1 MRKIFVILVLV
12 LLAGFSPTWAQKKTT
27 PQKKV
32 PPKKTGSQS
41 SSQSKQ
47 KGGTIPMDQIETYR
61 EQATS
66 LIKFFE
72 STLNFLGNKQ
82 NPVKEK
88 QVVVTESYL
97 KFCWDPEV
105 QVEDD
110 LDANRLVPL
119 FKDMPAYL
127 SDVDFFFKRVKFSY
141 TVQDISV
148 QTNESG
154 QTYFRVTSNRNLS
167 GMTINGDSVNS
178 NQVRYIE
185 INFDDSKQQ
194 LKIVSVYTTKL
205 DEKSDLRKWWN
216 SLSQGWK
223 SILGKDL
230 FADNNVPMSQIE
242 SFNDTVAMAEG
253 QKVMIDG
260 NRFYRN
266 LSQISNLTGLNL
278 SGNADIA
285 DLEPI
290 SKLSNLKEINI
301 SGTPVSDL
309 MPLRNTNN
317 LEVLDISG
325 TLVSNLD
332 PLRYCTH
339 LRELRLKET
348 QVTDIS
354 ILSTFPS
361 IEIIDISK
369 TPVTSLEP
377 IRDLTQVRDLR
388 LSQTKIA
395 DLGPVSNLINMEFLN
410 ISGTQ
415 VQSLDPLKNMS
426 ALKLLFF
433 DNTKISDLSPLEN
446 LSALQKVYCD
456 NTLINQEKAAIF
468 LQKHPTTTL
477 VYESEELT
485 QWWATLSPDWK
496 KILGMYSSIGNSPTK
511 EQLHQLILIDS
522 ININGRSSINTLA
535 PLSQLRL
542 MRNLQCSS
550 TSIDNLDP
558 LKNLTDLTVI
568 NASNTRVSNL
578 QPLSGLKKLEVLNLD
593 NTSVAQLDPLQQLKK
608 LNFIYADNT
617 EVTQAEAN
625 QFLDQNPGCML
636 IYQTLENS
644 NWWKTLD
651 QSWKDI
657 FLKQF
662 DLKGT
667 PDKIQFQRIANL
679 EKIAITE
686 NTQISNLMPLQ
697 HLLRLK
703 ELQFTGTAVSKLDP
717 LSQISTLQILRCQK
731 NPVVDLTPINGLQ
744 RLRELDFSN
753 TQVEELEPIQNMI
766 QLETLKCS
774 GTPVKNLK
782 YLQKLVYLKVLE
794 SYNTRI
800 SNLDVLENLK
810 NLESLK
816 IFNTK
821 ISEKKVEKF
830 KVTHP
835 KCEVVYY

>member
-1 MRKIFVILVLV
+1 MRKIFILLMVGFLF
-12 LLAGFSPTWAQKKTT
+12 GFSPSWAQKKTT

-32 PPKKTGSQS
+32 PPKKTGTQS

-47 KGGTIPMDQIETYR
+47 KGGTIPIDQIENYR
-61 EQATS
+61 QQATS

-72 STLNFLGNKQ
+72 STLNFLGSKL

-127 SDVDFFFKRVKFSY
+127 SDVDFFFKRVRFSY

-148 QTNESG
+148 QTNELG

-178 NQVRYIE
+178 NQVRYFE
-185 INFDDSKQQ
+185 INYDDSKQQ
-194 LKIVSVYTTKL
+194 LKIVSIYTTKL

-216 SLSQGWK
+216 SLSQSWK
-223 SILGKDL
+223 NVLGKDL
-230 FADNNVPMSQIE
+230 FADDNIPMSQIE
-242 SFNDTVAMAEG
+242 SFNDTVAFEEG
-253 QKVMIDG
+253 QKVMIDA

-266 LSQISNLTGLNL
+266 LSQITNLTTLDL
-278 SGNADIA
+278 SGNVDIA

-290 SKLSNLKEINI
+290 AKLSNLKDIKL

-309 MPLRNTNN
+309 MPLRNTNS
-317 LEVLDISG
+317 LQVLDISG
-325 TLVSNLD
+325 TLVGSLD

-339 LRELRLKET
+339 LTELRLKET
-348 QVTDIS
+348 QVNDIS
-354 ILSTFPS
+354 VLSTFPL
-361 IEIIDISK
+361 IEVLDISN

-377 IRDLTQVRDLR
+377 IRDLTLVRELR
-388 LSQTKIA
+388 LSQTKISE
-395 DLGPVSNLINMEFLN
+395 LEPISNFNSLEYLN

-415 VQSLDPLKNMS
+415 VQKLDAIKNLTS
-426 ALKLLFF
+426 LKLLFF
-433 DNTKISDLSPLEN
+433 DNTNISTLAPLDN
-446 LSALQKVYCD
+446 LTVLQKVYCD
-456 NTLINQEKAAIF
+456 NTLIDQEKATFF

-485 QWWATLSPDWK
+485 RWWSALSPDWK
-496 KILGMYSSIGNSPTK
+496 KIFGVYGSLDNSPTK

-522 ININGRSSINTLA
+522 ININGRSSINSIA

-542 MRNLQCSS
+542 LRILQCSS
-550 TSIDNLDP
+550 VPIDDLDP
-558 LKNLTDLTVI
+558 LKNLTGLVVI
-568 NASNTRVSNL
+568 NVSNTKVSNL

-593 NTSVAQLDPLQQLKK
+593 NTSVEQLDPLQSLKN
-608 LNFIYADNT
+608 LRFIFADNS
-617 EVTQAEAN
+617 EVTLAEAN

-636 IYQTLENS
+636 IYQTLDNS
-644 NWWKTLD
+644 NWWKTLG
-651 QSWKDI
+651 QPWKEI
-657 FLKQF
+657 FLSQIN
-662 DLKGT
+662 LKGT
-667 PDKIQFQRIANL
+667 PDKIQFQKIANL
-679 EKIAITE
+679 ESIAITE
-686 NTQISNLMPLQ
+686 NIQVNNLIPLQ
-697 HLLRLK
+697 HLSRLK
-703 ELQFTGTAVSKLDP
+703 ELQFTGTAVNKLDP
-717 LSQISTLQILRCQK
+717 LSQITTLQILRCQK
-731 NPVVDLTPINGLQ
+731 NPIVDLTPINGLP

-753 TQVEELEPIQNMI
+753 TQVEDLEPIQNMI
-766 QLETLKCS
+766 QLEILKFS

-782 YLQKLVYLKVLE
+782 YLQKLTYLKILE

-800 SNLDVLENLK
+800 SSLDVLENLR

-821 ISEKKVEKF
+821 VSEKKVEKF
-830 KVTHP
+830 KASHP
-835 KCEVVYY
+835 RCEVVYY